1 MTGRHSAPPA
11 ALVGLSAA
19 ASSGADGPL
28 QRFCDLLPA
37 HGPLGLVGG
46 PAVVPVAHR
55 LARRPGLLIVT
66 SSVDV
71 VAAIPAVQG
80 ARVLLLPGRLSGRR
94 TTYGPMAGDALALLN
109 LDVVAIVADGVHP
122 PHGVTLDEPDDV
134 QVARA
139 LLARG
144 RRAAVL
150 ALPHA
155 IGVRAPGGTC
165 TELDRVELLVTTP
178 GLFSQPTHEMR
189 REVS

>member
-1 MTGRHSAPPA
+1 M
-11 ALVGLSAA
+11 LVGLPAADSSAA
-19 ASSGADGPL
+19 DSPV

-37 HGPLGLVGG
+37 HGPLGLVGSD
-46 PAVVPVAHR
+46 AVVPVAHR
-55 LARRPGLLIVT
+55 LVRRPDLLIVT

-71 VAAIPAVQG
+71 VAAIPAEQG

-94 TTYGPMAGDALALLN
+94 TTHGPMASDALALLN

-122 PHGVTLDEPDDV
+122 AHGVTLEDPGDV
-134 QVARA
+134 QVGRA

-150 ALPHA
+150 ALPHT
-155 IGVRAPGGTC
+155 IGVRASGGTC
-165 TELDRVELLVTTP
+165 TELDRVDLLVTTP
-178 GLFSQPTHEMR
+178 GLLNESTREMR